1 MDTRVQVL
9 DPTGEPLTV
18 PASMAPRLKSLKGIR
33 IGLLENSKPNA
44 GKFLDMVE
52 ELLHREYGFTEV
64 VRHRKP
70 SASRVAS
77 EEVFADL
84 AARTDAVLV
93 GMGD

>member
-1 MDTRVQVL
+1 MATRFQVL
-9 DPTGEPLTV
+9 DPTGEPLAI
-18 PASMAPRLKSLKGIR
+18 PAAMAPRLKSLKGIR

-52 ELLHREYGFTEV
+52 ELLHREYGFAAV
-64 VRHRKP
+64 VRHKKP

-93 GMGD
+93 GTGD

>member
-1 MDTRVQVL
+1 MTTRLQVL
-9 DPTGEPLTV
+9 DPAGEPLAT
-18 PASMAPRLKSLKGIR
+18 PAAMAPRLKSLKGLR

-44 GKFLDMVE
+44 GKFLDMLE
-52 ELLHREYGFTEV
+52 ALLDREYGFAAV

-70 SASRVAS
+70 SASRVAPD
-77 EEVFADL
+77 EILADL